1 MIYDLEIK
9 RIYRKYW
16 CLWAFHKILSLVWGI
31 ITLLA
36 DFLCWQASITL
47 FSHIYDSEVQHK
59 SVLHSCGINAKDFL
73 FKIHLTSIRQI
84 SIISQSI
91 HSMIPASHHIHI
103 LYFLQCSSQCF
114 NKCINVWLLLLLSC
128 LSCVWLCVT
137 PKTAAHQAP
146 LSLRF
151 SRQEHWSG
159 LPLLG
164 WYKSNYGFA
173 LLNFAIWYWNAFL
186 NVVILYIILKYISCF
201 IFFTSELLLD
211 VTLYVFLDYGN
222 NVRQKKKKENSSE
235 FFNQLQNGL

>member
-47 FSHIYDSEVQHK
+47 FSHISDSEFQHK
-59 SVLHSCGINAKDFL
+59 PVLHSCGINAKDFL

-84 SIISQSI
+84 STISESI

-114 NKCINVWLLLLLSC
+114 NKCINILLLLSC
-128 LSCVWLCVT
+128 LRWVRLCAALE
-137 PKTAAHQAP
+137 TAAHQAP
-146 LSLRF
+146 LSLGF

-164 WYKSNYGFA
+164 WYKSN
-173 LLNFAIWYWNAFL
+173 
-186 NVVILYIILKYISCF
+186 
-201 IFFTSELLLD
+201 
-211 VTLYVFLDYGN
+211 
-222 NVRQKKKKENSSE
+222 
-235 FFNQLQNGL
+235 